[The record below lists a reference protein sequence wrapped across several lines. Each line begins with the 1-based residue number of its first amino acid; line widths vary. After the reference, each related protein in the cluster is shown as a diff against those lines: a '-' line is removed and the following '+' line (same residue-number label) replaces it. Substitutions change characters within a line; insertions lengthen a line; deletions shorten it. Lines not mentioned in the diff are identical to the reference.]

1 MSVTFRS
8 LTNGIRFKKK
18 ESSELKELE
27 EDSCMVVASN
37 VINVGDAAMKTLRKT
52 LGIRV
57 QGKDVPDPLTN
68 WWDLSGS
75 LPEGLIEMVSSL
87 YPNPTPIQAQSIP
100 IMLQGRDVLGSAP
113 TGSGKTAAYLLPILV
128 NQEKNKLKTIILC
141 PTRELSHQIHQEALK
156 LIPPNYQ
163 TKVQVASSKKSNQ
176 GANVLIS
183 TPNTLVYL
191 IKDGSSLDLKSLE
204 WLIVDESDKL
214 FEDKGKASFREQ
226 LAVVYKACMSSKKAF
241 FSATLATDVENWCK
255 TNLDNAVSVTIGIRN
270 KACKDVKQSLDFERA
285 DELKEILTK
294 QKKIKAEVIHSHR
307 SLLQRE
313 DAIKTFRAGR
323 TWVLICTELM
333 SRGIDVKGV
342 NLVINYD
349 FPPSTV
355 SYIHRVGRTGRAGRP
370 GRAVTFFT
378 DDDKVLLRS
387 IAQIEKRRLASNGI
401 ERDSVKGES
410 KYDKRNRLK
419 REQIIL
425 ASRKRKM
432 KASAESKGEV
442 FDESL
447 FDAKFAALKKSSSSK
462 KSLSKNKNSKD
473 DKKFKRSGLKRKK
486 RPSNTPIMSFAQ
498 IVVFQMDF
506 VQNVV
511 NPQKLFKTILLNDV
525 TLTNSNSIEKE
536 NVVTCCCDSCTYIL
550 NWKIIEG
557 SYIPI
562 GNPEKCSN
570 CGELKIEEA
579 YHTRCSDC
587 SEGFCAKCGKSKEI
601 ILSVDSK
608 NKLEDILEEI
618 KKYLTSAHS
627 KDYLDA
633 LQDEIEEEDDSHLK
647 DRKKFT

>member
-270 KACKDVKQSLDFERA
+270 KACKDVKQSLVYTGSEKGKNYALTNLINDGIKPPVLIFVQDFERA

-387 IAQIEKRRLASNGI
+387 IAQIVSSSGNNVPEFMLKLKKASRQEKRRLASNGI

-486 RPSNTPIMSFAQ
+486 SE
-498 IVVFQMDF
+498 
-506 VQNVV
+506 
-511 NPQKLFKTILLNDV
+511 TI
-525 TLTNSNSIEKE
+525 
-536 NVVTCCCDSCTYIL
+536 
-550 NWKIIEG
+550 
-557 SYIPI
+557 P
-562 GNPEKCSN
+562 
-570 CGELKIEEA
+570 
-579 YHTRCSDC
+579 
-587 SEGFCAKCGKSKEI
+587 
-601 ILSVDSK
+601 K
-608 NKLEDILEEI
+608 NILESTLS
-618 KKYLTSAHS
+618 KK
-627 KDYLDA
+627 
-633 LQDEIEEEDDSHLK
+633 
-647 DRKKFT
+647 KKTKKQKNL

>member
-1 MSVTFRS
+1 
-8 LTNGIRFKKK
+8 
-18 ESSELKELE
+18 
-27 EDSCMVVASN
+27 
-37 VINVGDAAMKTLRKT
+37 
-52 LGIRV
+52 
-57 QGKDVPDPLTN
+57 
-68 WWDLSGS
+68 
-75 LPEGLIEMVSSL
+75 
-87 YPNPTPIQAQSIP
+87 
-100 IMLQGRDVLGSAP
+100 
-113 TGSGKTAAYLLPILV
+113 
-128 NQEKNKLKTIILC
+128 
-141 PTRELSHQIHQEALK
+141 
-156 LIPPNYQ
+156 
-163 TKVQVASSKKSNQ
+163 
-176 GANVLIS
+176 
-183 TPNTLVYL
+183 
-191 IKDGSSLDLKSLE
+191 
-204 WLIVDESDKL
+204 
-214 FEDKGKASFREQ
+214 
-226 LAVVYKACMSSKKAF
+226 MSSKKAF

-270 KACKDVKQSLDFERA
+270 KACKDVKQSLVYTGSEKGKNYALTNLINDGIKPPVLIFVQDFERA

-387 IAQIEKRRLASNGI
+387 IAQIVSSSGNNVPEFMLKLKKASRQEKRRLASNGI

-486 RPSNTPIMSFAQ
+486 SE
-498 IVVFQMDF
+498 
-506 VQNVV
+506 
-511 NPQKLFKTILLNDV
+511 TI
-525 TLTNSNSIEKE
+525 
-536 NVVTCCCDSCTYIL
+536 
-550 NWKIIEG
+550 
-557 SYIPI
+557 P
-562 GNPEKCSN
+562 
-570 CGELKIEEA
+570 
-579 YHTRCSDC
+579 
-587 SEGFCAKCGKSKEI
+587 
-601 ILSVDSK
+601 K
-608 NKLEDILEEI
+608 NILESTLS
-618 KKYLTSAHS
+618 KK
-627 KDYLDA
+627 
-633 LQDEIEEEDDSHLK
+633 
-647 DRKKFT
+647 KKTKKQKNL